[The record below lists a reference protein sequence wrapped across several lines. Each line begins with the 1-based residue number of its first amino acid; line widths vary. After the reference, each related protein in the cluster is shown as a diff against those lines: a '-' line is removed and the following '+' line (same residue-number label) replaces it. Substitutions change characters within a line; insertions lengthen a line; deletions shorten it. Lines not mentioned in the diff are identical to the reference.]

1 VAEGEGLLREP
12 LAVSVLVASL
22 LEELEIV
29 ALYWC
34 MKKRAMRRLRN
45 SGGLFG
51 GF

>member
-1 VAEGEGLLREP
+1 MAEGEGLLQEP

-22 LEELEIV
+22 LDELRRV

-45 SGGLFG
+45 SGGLLRV
-51 GF
+51 